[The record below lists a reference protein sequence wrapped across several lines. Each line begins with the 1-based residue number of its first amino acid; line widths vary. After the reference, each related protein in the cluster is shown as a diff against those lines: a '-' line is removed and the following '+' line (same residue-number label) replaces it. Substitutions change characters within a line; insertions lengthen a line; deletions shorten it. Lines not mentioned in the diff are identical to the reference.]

1 MSDLVHVKGL
11 ADLQKLLDTLPAKLE
26 QNVMRGALR
35 AGMRPIKSDAQASVS
50 VVSGVLR
57 KGLKI
62 SARAKGGKVTASL
75 KATGKHGYIA
85 YWIEYTGAKAHKI
98 KGPITIGGRVFS
110 NVDHSGF
117 KARPFMRP
125 ALDNRAQDA
134 VIAAAEYIKKRLATK
149 NGLDTADIEIEAG
162 Q

>member
-1 MSDLVHVKGL
+1 MIEVRVTGL

-26 QNVMRGALR
+26 RNILRGALR
-35 AGMRPIKSDAQASVS
+35 AGMRPIMQDAKANAPAKT
-50 VVSGVLR
+50 GELR

-62 SARAKGGKVTASL
+62 SARAKGGKVTSSL

-85 YWIEYTGAKAHKI
+85 YWLEYTGASAHRI
-98 KGPITIGGRVFS
+98 SGPLAFGGRVFAG
-110 NVDHSGF
+110 VDHPGF

-134 VIAAAEYIKKRLATK
+134 LIAAGEYIKKRLASK
-149 NGLDTADIEIEAG
+149 EGLDTSDIEIKG
-162 Q
+162 GS